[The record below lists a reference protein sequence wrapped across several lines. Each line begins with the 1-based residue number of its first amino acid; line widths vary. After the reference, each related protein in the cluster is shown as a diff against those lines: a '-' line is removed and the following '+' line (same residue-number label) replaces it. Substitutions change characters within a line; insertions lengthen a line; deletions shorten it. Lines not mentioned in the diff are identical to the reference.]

1 MKRRNGRGEE
11 LKRPKVSIGLPTFNG
26 GRKILKAVTSVFNQD
41 YDNLEIIISDNCS
54 TDDDTEEICIGL
66 SQRHPDVI
74 KYYRQPVNRGVVA
87 NYQYVL
93 GKATGDY
100 FLWLAD
106 DDTLANGI
114 LKKYVDFLTANPEYS
129 LVSGQVRY
137 WQGSKLVL
145 VEKDFTMDQSSAY
158 VRVVNYYF
166 KVMHGAMFYGLMN
179 RRLAQSIPLRNRIGD
194 DWHFVASVA
203 FTGKIKNLDI
213 TGYNKKFGGVSHSM
227 KNYAKVI
234 GASWFSANFPHIT
247 IALHAMSEVLMLS
260 PQYSRVNIVSRF
272 FLAVTCCA
280 SVLLSHYVKVFPFI
294 IGGRIKRL
302 IRRPYDYWM
311 VSVESVEKS

>member
-1 MKRRNGRGEE
+1 MKRRNGRVGEF
-11 LKRPKVSIGLPTFNG
+11 KGPKVSVGLPTYNG
-26 GRKILKAVTSVFNQD
+26 GRKILKAITSVFNQE

-54 TDDDTEEICIGL
+54 TDDTEEICKGL
-66 SQRHPDVI
+66 SQRHPESI

-87 NYQYVL
+87 NYQFVL
-93 GKATGDY
+93 EKATGDY

-106 DDTLANGI
+106 DDTLAHGI
-114 LKKYVDFLTANPEYS
+114 LKKYVDFLTSNPEYS
-129 LVSGQVRY
+129 LVSGQVNY
-137 WQGSKLVL
+137 WLGTKLVL
-145 VEKDFTMDQSSAY
+145 IEKDFTMEQQSAY
-158 VRVVNYYF
+158 LRVVNYYF

-234 GASWFSANFPHIT
+234 GASWFSANFPHAT
-247 IALHAMSEVLMLS
+247 IALHALAEIVMLS
-260 PQYSRVNIVSRF
+260 PQYSRLNVFSRL
-272 FLAVTCCA
+272 FLGVASCT

-294 IGGRIKRL
+294 IGGHIKRL
-302 IRRPYDYWM
+302 IKRPYEYWT
-311 VSVESVEKS
+311 VTGELRVKN